1 MRKTT
6 FILTAV
12 LLCIVLASPAQAV
25 VKFGAKCTKANA
37 TTTISGKKYTCKKSG
52 LKLAWDRGVSVKL
65 NTAVKPTVK
74 PAVKPTVKPAV
85 CLQVSPT
92 DKSSGITQARANSL
106 VGMKEVEAEGCASQL
121 DWGYR
126 VVSRDG
132 EDYPATFDYRLDRV
146 SVTIKNGLISRADV
160 G

>member
-1 MRKTT
+1 MRKTP

-25 VKFGAKCTKANA
+25 VKFGAKCSKENA
-37 TTTISGKKYTCKKSG
+37 TATISGKKYTCKKSG

-65 NTAVKPTVK
+65 NTAVKP
-74 PAVKPTVKPAV
+74 AVKPAV
-85 CLQVSPT
+85 CIQVSPA

-106 VGMKEVEAEGCASQL
+106 VGMKEVEAEGCATQL

-126 VVSRDG
+126 VTSRDG

-146 SVTIKNGLISRADV
+146 SVTIKNGLITRVVV

>member
-1 MRKTT
+1 MRKTPI
-6 FILTAV
+6 ILTAV

-25 VKFGAKCTKANA
+25 VKFGAKCSKENA
-37 TTTISGKKYTCKKSG
+37 TATISGKKYTCIKSG
-52 LKLAWDRGVSVKL
+52 LKLVWNKGVNIKVS
-65 NTAVKPTVK
+65 TA
-74 PAVKPTVKPAV
+74 AKPAV
-85 CLQVSPT
+85 CIQANVA

-106 VGMKEVEAEGCASQL
+106 MGMKEVEAEGCATQL

-132 EDYPATFDYRLDRV
+132 EDFPATFDYRLDRV
-146 SVTIKNGLISRADV
+146 SVTIKNGLITRVVV